1 MTNTQQSLPFSPL
14 THAECNVRMAD
25 ALRLAGHELVTGVR
39 MGRFTAASARRAGE
53 VELWLD
59 AAAARLGP
67 AARDPYNA

>member
-1 MTNTQQSLPFSPL
+1 
-14 THAECNVRMAD
+14 MAD